1 MSSENHNILY
11 LAGEFHRQRCNS
23 ALPEVVEGV
32 RLPICLSKLL
42 YVERLPYRPS
52 MVRCSMNCSN
62 PFVEYSTILPMH
74 VTGGPQGSPLLRQLL
89 SVQTLTP
96 KSTMNLTP
104 PGAPGPD
111 SRTWDCPVLLGGSHR
126 GASMRTNRTSW
137 LSISMG

>member
-1 MSSENHNILY
+1 
-11 LAGEFHRQRCNS
+11 
-23 ALPEVVEGV
+23 
-32 RLPICLSKLL
+32 
-42 YVERLPYRPS
+42 
-52 MVRCSMNCSN
+52 MNCSN